1 MNAGPQRAVSAA
13 DVAAALNRQAEALAR
28 QLLPAGRR
36 QGGYWKAGGVDGAPG
51 GSLALHLHGP
61 RAGRWTD
68 FATGEHGDALDL
80 VAATLFR
87 GDKREAWRWGLRWLG
102 LGTDSPAPA
111 PVSPPAPTRAVEAED
126 AGRRAAA
133 LGVLLAARPDLAGT
147 PAAHYLAGRGID
159 LAELGRQPR
168 ALRFHPG
175 LREPQTR
182 DLWPALVGA
191 ITDLSGETIG
201 VHRTWLARG
210 RDGRWGKAPVARP
223 KMSLGFVMGGAIRL
237 WRGASG
243 KPLRDAPDGE
253 VVVIGEGIETCLSI
267 ALACPELRVLCA
279 VSLVNLGRVALPEQV
294 RRVILAADNDE
305 KPGARAGFLRAL
317 EEMAKTG
324 REVRVARSPVGKDFN
339 DCLQG
344 AV

>member
-1 MNAGPQRAVSAA
+1 
-13 DVAAALNRQAEALAR
+13 
-28 QLLPAGRR
+28 
-36 QGGYWKAGGVDGAPG
+36 
-51 GSLALHLHGP
+51 
-61 RAGRWTD
+61 
-68 FATGEHGDALDL
+68 
-80 VAATLFR
+80 
-87 GDKREAWRWGLRWLG
+87 
-102 LGTDSPAPA
+102 
-111 PVSPPAPTRAVEAED
+111 
-126 AGRRAAA
+126 
-133 LGVLLAARPDLAGT
+133 
-147 PAAHYLAGRGID
+147 
-159 LAELGRQPR
+159 
-168 ALRFHPG
+168 
-175 LREPQTR
+175 
-182 DLWPALVGA
+182 
-191 ITDLSGETIG
+191 
-201 VHRTWLARG
+201 
-210 RDGRWGKAPVARP
+210 
-223 KMSLGFVMGGAIRL
+223 MSLGFVMGGAIRL